1 MCYIGFNKNKIYGS
15 EIMTTQS
22 IYKFLIPGFAIV
34 AVLLILANQ
43 PVSASVF
50 LTNGTDVSQD
60 RIPSIINTTVA
71 GLIKNPVPLVF
82 FYDRECQ
89 SCEQALESV
98 RFFEKRN
105 PNVRITY
112 YSLGDSQKNRSLF
125 TEYKGRFNTTKIRYP
140 AIFADDL
147 AISGSSDIIHNIESF
162 ARGYVK

>member
-1 MCYIGFNKNKIYGS
+1 
-15 EIMTTQS
+15 MTTQS
-22 IYKFLIPGFAIV
+22 IYKYFIPGFAIV

-60 RIPSIINTTVA
+60 RIPGIINTTVA

-98 RFFEKRN
+98 RIFEKRN

-112 YSLGDSQKNRSLF
+112 YNLGDSQKNRSLF

-140 AIFADDL
+140 AVFVDEIV
-147 AISGSSDIIHNIESF
+147 ISGSSDIMHNIESF
-162 ARGYVK
+162 GRDYVK